1 MNYIIGIV
9 LCLFSIS
16 PFVCELRPQILFS
29 RCHIWGERCF
39 SISPNLERVLA
50 DRIREVAILLKIF
63 DSIMLART
71 LAPSRRDHP
80 LPD

>member
-1 MNYIIGIV
+1 M
-9 LCLFSIS
+9 
-16 PFVCELRPQILFS
+16 
-29 RCHIWGERCF
+29 
-39 SISPNLERVLA
+39 SPNLERVLA